1 MRKALVVTTLAG
13 VLAAV
18 AFGGSAAQATSVSF
32 SLTGST
38 LSISEPTATAT
49 LSAGTLSVGS
59 TVSGSLGSTTVSDQR
74 GGILAASWKVQVTGS
89 AFSNGT
95 TTIPV
100 GAAVMY
106 VDTPITVSGLAVPT
120 TLYLTALTGLPLTL
134 TAQDFIT
141 TLPVLGTTSAT
152 YNPKVQV
159 TIPAGA
165 TAGTYTGTI
174 TQTVL

>member
-1 MRKALVVTTLAG
+1 MRKALVVTA

-18 AFGGSAAQATSVSF
+18 GAAALAGPPAQATTVSF

-59 TVSGSLGSTTVSDQR
+59 TVSGSLGTTVVNDQR

-100 GAAVMY
+100 DAAVMY
-106 VDTPITVSGLAVPT
+106 IDTPITVSGLAVAT
-120 TLYLTALTGLPLTL
+120 TLYSTALTGLPLSL
-134 TAQDFIT
+134 SPQDFVT

-152 YNPKVQV
+152 YDPKVQV